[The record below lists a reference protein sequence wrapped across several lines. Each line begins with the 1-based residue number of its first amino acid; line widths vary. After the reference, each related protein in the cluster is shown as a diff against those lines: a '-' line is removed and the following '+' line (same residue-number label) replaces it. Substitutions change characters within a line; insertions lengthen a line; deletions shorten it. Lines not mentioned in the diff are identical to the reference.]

1 MRKDRRRFAGAGVTA
16 FAVAALAVGAGAGSV
31 LAQDTVLRIAMGQ
44 PGENV
49 TAVFEDIATQF
60 EAAHPGVDVQVKV
73 MDAFQYEQI
82 GLPTLLAGPNAPDI
96 YFEWTGSRMA
106 QRDADGYAADL
117 SEYVAS
123 GPLAGLWDEGVWPA
137 ATVDGKIVL
146 VPHTQD
152 VTNVLWYNVPLLAE
166 HGVTPP
172 TTWDELLA
180 ACDVLV
186 AAGVTP
192 IITGNQEPWAPGNW
206 LSHLASRVVGEEL
219 YDATLTGPGAFATP
233 EWEAALGY
241 ITQLR
246 DHSCVGENSSALVPD
261 DATARFFN
269 GAAAMYPLGGWI
281 VNDAPADLD
290 YDFVNLPAMPAG
302 SAGDQASVMGVET
315 GYMVN
320 AHSPNIPLAVEFLAL
335 MNDAGNVQR
344 FIDQAELL
352 PITKSASAGVAPDSL
367 AARLAALLNN
377 APTIVLPPDTGYD
390 PQVGERLYE
399 AEVAVLDGVATPAE
413 ALGALDETLGR

>member
-1 MRKDRRRFAGAGVTA
+1 MRTERRLGLGITA
-16 FAVAALAVGAGAGSV
+16 LTAAALVVGGSGSA
-31 LAQDTVLRIAMGQ
+31 LAQDQVLRIAMGQ

-60 EAAHPGVDVQVKV
+60 EAAHPGVDVQVNV

-82 GLPTLLAGPNAPDI
+82 GLPTLLASPNAPDI

-106 QRDADGYAADL
+106 QRYADGYAADL
-117 SEYVAS
+117 TEYVAS
-123 GPLAGLWDEGVWPA
+123 GPLAGLWDDSVWPA
-137 ATVDGKIVL
+137 ATVDGKVVL

-166 HGVTPP
+166 HGITPP

-186 AAGVTP
+186 AADVTP

-206 LSHLASRVVGEEL
+206 LSHLVSRVVGEEL
-219 YDATLTGPGAFATP
+219 YDTTLTGPGKFATP

-246 DHSCVGENSSALVPD
+246 EHSCVGESSSALVPD
-261 DATARFFN
+261 EATARFFG

-290 YDFVNLPAMPAG
+290 YDFVNLPAMPEG
-302 SAGDQASVMGVET
+302 SLGDQASVMGVET

-320 AHSPNIPLAVEFLAL
+320 AQSPNIPLAVEFLAL
-335 MNDAGNVQR
+335 MNSAENVQR

-367 AARLAALLNN
+367 AARLAALLNS
-377 APTIVLPPDTGYD
+377 ASTIVLPPDTGYD

-413 ALGALDETLGR
+413 ALAAVDETLGR

>member
-1 MRKDRRRFAGAGVTA
+1 MRTDRRRTAGMGIVALVA
-16 FAVAALAVGAGAGSV
+16 AALATSTGGSA
-31 LAQDTVLRIAMGQ
+31 LAQDTVLRISMGQ

-60 EAAHPGVDVQVKV
+60 EAAHPGVDVQVNI

-82 GLPTLLAGPNAPDI
+82 GLPTLLASPNAPDI
-96 YFEWTGSRMA
+96 YFEWTGSRME
-106 QRDADGYAADL
+106 QRYADGYAADL
-117 SEYVAS
+117 TEYVAS
-123 GPLAGLWDEGVWPA
+123 GPLAGLWDDGVWPA

-152 VTNVLWYNVPLLAE
+152 VTNVLWYNVPLLAD
-166 HGVTPP
+166 HGITPP

-180 ACDVLV
+180 ACDALV
-186 AAGVTP
+186 AADVTP
-192 IITGNQEPWAPGNW
+192 IITGEMEPWAPGNW
-206 LSHLASRVVGEEL
+206 LSHLASRVVGEDL
-219 YDATLTGPGAFATP
+219 YDSTLTGPGRFATP

-241 ITQLR
+241 IAQLR
-246 DHSCVGENSSALVPD
+246 EHSCVGESSRALVPD
-261 DATARFFN
+261 EATSRFFE

-302 SAGDQASVMGVET
+302 AAGDQASVMGVET

-320 AHSPNIPLAVEFLAL
+320 AHSPNIPLAAEFLAL
-335 MNDAGNVQR
+335 MNDPANVQA

-352 PITKSASAGVAPDSL
+352 PITTSASAGIAPDSL
-367 AARLAALLNN
+367 AGRLASLLNN

-390 PQVGERLYE
+390 PEIGERLYD
-399 AEVAVLDGVATPAE
+399 AEVSVLDGVATPAD
-413 ALGALDETLGR
+413 ALAALDETIGR